1 MPPRERFEPRAM
13 VSVLLGSVLLGMAP
27 LLGCVGDT
35 GDLFMNEATP
45 FEPGAG
51 PAASPSDMPGAAP
64 NDTGGAQ
71 PSVSTTTS
79 ANEAGLP
86 GSLPVEPG
94 AISAGAGNGSG
105 NGAGAPS
112 NAGSADNAAATGQPA
127 PAEPNPARVCPAIA
141 QPLLLDFASPGNNPE
156 QGLFGD
162 FTPASFSGGTFVYPQ
177 VSGTATPVAGDVPGL
192 GLVSDV
198 TTGDWRISGFVSQ
211 ASGFG
216 IFFNCQL
223 VDASRFV
230 GIAFRVQGLIE
241 ARQEIELQLGT
252 ASNAVSREWFLAR
265 GNTGAATTF
274 GRCSPLESEFDGT
287 CQAARLGIAVPP
299 EGGEVVVS
307 FADLTQGRPEPGIN
321 PAEVTTLVWT
331 LPQAAGTD
339 AGAPVPYAVDL
350 RVDDIRFI
358 TTIPPEP
365 LPEPAPA
372 EPLPAEPLPP
382 EQLPPEQPSAEPA
395 EPAPAD
401 PLPPSGP

>member
-1 MPPRERFEPRAM
+1 
-13 VSVLLGSVLLGMAP
+13 
-27 LLGCVGDT
+27 VGDT

-51 PAASPSDMPGAAP
+51 APSDMPGGVP
-64 NDTGGAQ
+64 SDTGGA
-71 PSVSTTTS
+71 PPVSTTTS
-79 ANEAGLP
+79 ANEAGLS
-86 GSLPVEPG
+86 GALPVAPG
-94 AISAGAGNGSG
+94 AISPGGGGTGSG
-105 NGAGAPS
+105 AASS
-112 NAGSADNAAATGQPA
+112 NAGSAESAAATEQPT
-127 PAEPNPARVCPAIA
+127 PSEPNPARVCPAIA
-141 QPLLLDFASPGNNPE
+141 PALLLDFASPGNNPE

-177 VSGTATPVAGDVPGL
+177 ISATAMPVPGA

-198 TTGDWRISGFVSQ
+198 TAGDWRINGFVSQ

-241 ARQEIELQLGT
+241 ASQEIELQLGT
-252 ASNAVSREWFLAR
+252 AGNAVSREWFLSR

-287 CQAARLGIAVPP
+287 CQAARLTIPVFP
-299 EGGEVVVS
+299 EGREVVVS

-321 PAEVTTLVWT
+321 PAEITTLVWT
-331 LPQAAGTD
+331 LPQAPGAD

-365 LPEPAPA
+365 LPAPLPEPLPA
-372 EPLPAEPLPP
+372 EPLPAEPLP
-382 EQLPPEQPSAEPA
+382 AEPT
-395 EPAPAD
+395 PAPA
-401 PLPPSGP
+401 PPAGP

>member
-1 MPPRERFEPRAM
+1 MVPTTTLRRALPTAPRGGYELSGVGCIL
-13 VSVLLGSVLLGMAP
+13 VSL

-45 FEPGAG
+45 FEPGMGLAG
-51 PAASPSDMPGAAP
+51 SPSDMSTGAEASSG
-64 NDTGGAQ
+64 TGGAQ
-71 PSVSTTTS
+71 PVSTTTS

-86 GSLPVEPG
+86 GALPVEPG
-94 AISAGAGNGSG
+94 VSAAGPGGA
-105 NGAGAPS
+105 AAPS
-112 NAGSADNAAATGQPA
+112 NAGPAQNAAATDQA
-127 PAEPNPARVCPAIA
+127 AAAEPNPARVCPAIG
-141 QPLLLDFASPGNNPE
+141 QPLLLDFASPGNNPQ

-177 VSGTATPVAGDVPGL
+177 ASGTTTPVVGL

-198 TTGDWRISGFVSQ
+198 TAGDWRISGFVSQ

-252 ASNAVSREWFLAR
+252 AGNAVSREWFLAR

-287 CQAARLGIAVPP
+287 CQAARLSIGVTP

-321 PAEVTTLVWT
+321 PAEITTLVWT
-331 LPQAAGTD
+331 LPQAEGAD
-339 AGAPVPYAVDL
+339 AGAPVPYSVDL

-365 LPEPAPA
+365 LPVEPPPA
-372 EPLPAEPLPP
+372 EPSPAEPLPP
-382 EQLPPEQPSAEPA
+382 E
-395 EPAPAD
+395 PAP
-401 PLPPSGP
+401 PPAP